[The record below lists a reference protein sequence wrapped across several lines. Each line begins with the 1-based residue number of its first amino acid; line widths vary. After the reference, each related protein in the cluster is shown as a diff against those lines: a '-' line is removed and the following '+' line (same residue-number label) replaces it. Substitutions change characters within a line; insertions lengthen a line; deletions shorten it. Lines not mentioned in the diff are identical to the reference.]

1 VDPHQYRALGGLPDG
16 LHVALNSGAYR
27 HFKRGSQLDVSTW
40 QRDLENL
47 SLEQFDWIT
56 APGVIRVLEVHRT
69 SQALERAKDSD
80 WKDQDFVFASEV
92 GTDTHP
98 RNLERVFF
106 AQIKHAELKRIRFH
120 DLRHTAASL
129 MIAKGVSPKLVSRV
143 LRHASVASTLQVYVH
158 VFEEQETGVTLDLED
173 LE

>member
-1 VDPHQYRALGGLPDG
+1 
-16 LHVALNSGAYR
+16 
-27 HFKRGSQLDVSTW
+27 
-40 QRDLENL
+40 
-47 SLEQFDWIT
+47 
-56 APGVIRVLEVHRT
+56 VIRVLEAHRT

-80 WKDQDFVFASEV
+80 WKDQGFVFASEV
-92 GTDTHP
+92 GTATHP

-106 AQIKHAELKRIRFH
+106 AQIKHSGLKRIRFH

-143 LRHASVASTLQVYVH
+143 LGHASVAFTLQVYVH
-158 VFEEQETGVTLDLED
+158 VFEEQETGVTLDIGD